1 MTLAATHHRCTFGDG
16 VCQMRLHFCE
26 ALFVNKRTDIHADI
40 GTTPHFQRCHFH
52 LHFFS
57 ESVIDRSL
65 YIYPVG

>member
-1 MTLAATHHRCTFGDG
+1 
-16 VCQMRLHFCE
+16 MRFHFCK
-26 ALFVNKRTDIHADI
+26 ALFVNERADIHADI